1 MKKITKERVQE
12 ILDRLTPVLEAH
24 KCYMEISAVKDN
36 KIFIYCGGEGAVCED
51 KCVDPVIKKELPG
64 FEVVYL

>member
-1 MKKITKERVQE
+1 MKITKEHVQE

-36 KIFIYCGGEGAVCED
+36 KVFIYCGGEGTDCDD
-51 KCVDPVIKKELPG
+51 KCVDAVIKKEIPG
-64 FEVVYL
+64 IEISYL